1 MHFKSTWNALKQ
13 STVTFWVQ
21 IFYFDFGKPSN
32 WWIWVKFTYSEK
44 ATKVCEIFTLLLSY
58 VVPVKSKVKT
68 LLNCVVFSEYM
79 NFNLK
84 IENNRTWFFF
94 SFIAVV
100 KGTAKMKIS
109 SNRKDS
115 TREDDDID
123 GHDSMTEARSPS
135 NSISS
140 QHDPVQPPP
149 VKEAPKS
156 PGPASTTST
165 TSSSAAAVASATLA
179 AAAALPPQVP
189 SAATTASSKPSK
201 SQSSTSAASS

>member
-1 MHFKSTWNALKQ
+1 MYCNILSTNL
-13 STVTFWVQ
+13 FWVW
-21 IFYFDFGKPSN
+21 D
-32 WWIWVKFTYSEK
+32 
-44 ATKVCEIFTLLLSY
+44 TLKLVNLG
-58 VVPVKSKVKT
+58 
-68 LLNCVVFSEYM
+68 
-79 NFNLK
+79 NLK
-84 IENNRTWFFF
+84 MVNNLTWVFF

-165 TSSSAAAVASATLA
+165 TSSSAAAASATL

>member
-1 MHFKSTWNALKQ
+1 MVN
-13 STVTFWVQ
+13 
-21 IFYFDFGKPSN
+21 
-32 WWIWVKFTYSEK
+32 
-44 ATKVCEIFTLLLSY
+44 
-58 VVPVKSKVKT
+58 
-68 LLNCVVFSEYM
+68 
-79 NFNLK
+79 NL
-84 IENNRTWFFF
+84 TCFFF

-165 TSSSAAAVASATLA
+165 TSSSAAAASATL

>member
-1 MHFKSTWNALKQ
+1 MKLGNFKSTWNALKQ
-13 STVTFWVQ
+13 CTVTFWVQ
-21 IFYFDFGKPSN
+21 IYFEFGKPSN
-32 WWIWVKFTYSEK
+32 
-44 ATKVCEIFTLLLSY
+44 
-58 VVPVKSKVKT
+58 
-68 LLNCVVFSEYM
+68 
-79 NFNLK
+79 LK
-84 IENNRTWFFF
+84 IVNNLTCFFF

-140 QHDPVQPPP
+140 QYYPVQPPP

-165 TSSSAAAVASATLA
+165 TSSSAAAASATL